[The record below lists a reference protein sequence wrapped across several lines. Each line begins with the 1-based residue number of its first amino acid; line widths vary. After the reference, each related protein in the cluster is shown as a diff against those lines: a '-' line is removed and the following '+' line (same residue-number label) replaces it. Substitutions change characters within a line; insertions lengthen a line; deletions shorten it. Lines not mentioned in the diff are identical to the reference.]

1 MQKYRN
7 AQVKTFEFND
17 LQSSHVVSSEATPK
31 AFDFKALHGES
42 LNRPK
47 TSEETIRTERAFE
60 SRSSFK
66 IDDHV
71 RESRGISRQEKGD
84 LEERIQQE
92 VERRLQDAYAQAYAE
107 GIEKGRDE
115 GKAEALSAYEE
126 ALAQKVEEF
135 AQVIEQVQ
143 QQSTRINETSKA
155 EIYEFVKR
163 FTKWIVLKEI
173 NEKVYL
179 ESLLEKLLLELNVRK
194 NLIIKVGRAQF
205 SEMPEVV
212 TSVESRLGQLS
223 NTRIEIV
230 PELSYPGIVLESE
243 NGLIDGS
250 MESIFKNIDK
260 IFEQV
265 IGHE

>member
-17 LQSSHVVSSEATPK
+17 LQSSHVVSNEATPK
-31 AFDFKALHGES
+31 AFDFQALHGES

-47 TSEETIRTERAFE
+47 MSEETIRSERAFE
-60 SRSSFK
+60 SKSSFR
-66 IDDHV
+66 IDDNV

-84 LEERIQQE
+84 FEGRIEQE
-92 VERRLQDAYAQAYAE
+92 VERRLEEAYKQAYAE
-107 GIEKGRDE
+107 GIEKGRAE
-115 GKAEALSAYEE
+115 GKEEAMNDYHEALG
-126 ALAQKVEEF
+126 QKVEDF
-135 AQVIEQVQ
+135 AQVIAQVQ
-143 QQSTRINETSKA
+143 QQSTRIGETSKA

-179 ESLLEKLLLELNVRK
+179 EALLEKLLLELNVRK

-205 SEMPEVV
+205 SDMPEVV
-212 TSVESRLGQLS
+212 KAVEARLGQLS

-230 PELSYPGIVLESE
+230 PELSHPGIILESE

-250 MESIFKNIDK
+250 MEGVFKNIDK

-265 IGHE
+265 LGHE